1 MLSLVNYISHLI
13 TKILAQRK
21 GAVLAT
27 RYSLLATILCIV
39 FTSCS
44 YIEQYIKEH
53 ESEGIVATIGDN
65 HLYKEEINKIIPQE
79 TNSTDSALIAE
90 AYIRRWATNILI
102 LDNAERNISNQTEI
116 NKMVENYR
124 RTLVIHYYK
133 QDMVNEK
140 VKMPSDEEAIEF
152 YNANQQLF
160 LLQQPIIKGALI
172 KIPNNIKSDKIERKF
187 KDIHNNIEEIEKY
200 ALQYAKDYTLFTEYW
215 KPLNEI
221 IDIEKSKLKIAKP
234 GYYEEK
240 DSANLT
246 LINVIEYINQGEV
259 APIEMV
265 LEQAK
270 TTLYNQQ
277 KKDYLNNFDNEI
289 YDYAIKHNQIKLKI
303 EN

>member
-1 MLSLVNYISHLI
+1 MLSLVAYISHLI
-13 TKILAQRK
+13 TKILAKRK
-21 GAVLAT
+21 VAILAT
-27 RYSLLATILCIV
+27 RYSLLTTILCIA

-53 ESEGIVATIGDN
+53 ESEGVVATIGDN
-65 HLYKEEINKIIPQE
+65 YLYIEEINNIIPQG

-90 AYIRRWATNILI
+90 AYIQRWATNILI
-102 LDNAERNISNQTEI
+102 LKNAERNISNQAEI

-124 RTLVIHYYK
+124 RTLIIHYYK

-140 VKMPSDEEAIEF
+140 VKMPTDEEAIAF
-152 YNANQQLF
+152 YNENKNLF
-160 LLQQPIIKGALI
+160 LLEQPIVKGALI
-172 KIPNNIKSDKIERKF
+172 KVPGNIKSDKIERKF

-221 IDIEKSKLKIAKP
+221 IDVEKSKLKITKP

-240 DSANLT
+240 DSVNLT
-246 LINVIEYINQGEV
+246 LINIVEYINQGDV

-270 TTLYNQQ
+270 TTLYNQH
-277 KKDYLNNFDNEI
+277 KKEYLNNFDNEI
-289 YDYAIKHNQIKLKI
+289 YDYAIKHNQIQLKT